1 MVELMLR
8 ILRKLLLVL
17 VAFAIIGGTT
27 SELARSAQYST
38 VMAMAGMPC
47 EMTMPAADADHG
59 KSTMPCKG
67 MTSDCMKL
75 MGCIA
80 DTSLPARFVSHE
92 FVAHVSKVD
101 YWSALSKL
109 AGLVATPEPLPPRT
123 I

>member
-1 MVELMLR
+1 MLR
-8 ILRKLLLVL
+8 VLRQLLLVL

-27 SELARSAQYST
+27 SEFAHSAQYGT
-38 VMAMAGMPC
+38 VMTMAGMPC
-47 EMTMPAADADHG
+47 DMMMPAADTDHG

-67 MTSDCMKL
+67 MTPDCMKL
-75 MGCIA
+75 MGCVA
-80 DTSLPARFVSHE
+80 DASLPARFVSHE

-109 AGLVATPEPLPPRT
+109 AGLAAAPEPLPPRT

>member
-1 MVELMLR
+1 MLR

-17 VAFAIIGGTT
+17 IAFAIIGGTT
-27 SELARSAQYST
+27 SELARSAQYGAT
-38 VMAMAGMPC
+38 MAGMPC
-47 EMTMPAADADHG
+47 DMSMPAADTDHG
-59 KSTMPCKG
+59 KPTMPCKG
-67 MTSDCMKL
+67 MMPECMKL
-75 MGCIA
+75 MGCVA

-109 AGLVATPEPLPPRT
+109 AGLAAAPEPLPPRT

>member
-1 MVELMLR
+1 MLR
-8 ILRKLLLVL
+8 VLHHLLLL
-17 VAFAIIGGTT
+17 LIAFAIVGGTT
-27 SELARSAQYST
+27 AELARSAQYST
-38 VMAMAGMPC
+38 VMVMAGMPC
-47 EMTMPAADADHG
+47 DMSMPLTDADHG

-67 MTSDCMKL
+67 MTPDCMKL

-101 YWSALSKL
+101 YWSASSKL